1 MKKYNFA
8 INGKKYNTEITE
20 IDNSNAT
27 IVVNGIAYNVELEA
41 EKVHKHDTI
50 IKRPTPTPTTV
61 VSNNTQTRNI
71 ANSNSVVA
79 PLPGVILDIKVT
91 VGDTVTAGQHIIT
104 LEAMKMENNIEATQN
119 GIIKNIAKQRGDSV
133 MEGETLIVIE

>member
-27 IVVNGIAYNVELEA
+27 IVVNGIAYNVEFET

-50 IKRPTPTPTTV
+50 IKRPTPTTTTV

-119 GIIKNIAKQRGDSV
+119 GIIKSIAKQRGDSV